1 MTLTPSRVLIA
12 VHGFEPASWAADA
25 ARTISMWRSPELRLL
40 IVPCVPSPPF
50 TSLTPIARSAYAVA
64 RTAWRQEEER
74 RLTRIV
80 EEWKRQLWVDV
91 EVVRA
96 PSLQGDLAATI
107 ASHAGEWPAMWSSW
121 ARPSRA
127 FAPGSGPAPC
137 ISGSCCWLRAPCS
150 CCRHRFDRR
159 SRSGCGGESRHC
171 GRHRPSE
178 GPERP
183 W

>member
-50 TSLTPIARSAYAVA
+50 TSLTPIARRAYADA
-64 RTAWRQEEER
+64 RAAWREEEER

-80 EEWKRQLWVDV
+80 DEWKRQLSVDV
-91 EVVRA
+91 DVVRA

-107 ASHAGEWPAMWSSW
+107 AGHAGDWPADVVVVG
-121 ARPSRA
+121 APEPSFRA
-127 FAPGSGPAPC
+127 WLWPGPVHQR
-137 ISGSCCWLRAPCS
+137 IVLRAPCAVLVLPAPM
-150 CCRHRFDRR
+150 
-159 SRSGCGGESRHC
+159 
-171 GRHRPSE
+171 RPSLSFRARRR
-178 GPERP
+178 GRVPSLQPTAAERGA
-183 W
+183 

>member
-50 TSLTPIARSAYAVA
+50 TSLTPMARSAYAVA

-80 EEWKRQLWVDV
+80 DEWKRLSVDV
-91 EVVRA
+91 DVVRA

-107 ASHAGEWPAMWSSW
+107 ASHAGEWPADVVVVG
-121 ARPSRA
+121 APEPSFRA
-127 FAPGSGPAPC
+127 WLWPGPVHQRVV
-137 ISGSCCWLRAPCS
+137 LRAPCAVLVLPAPV
-150 CCRHRFDRR
+150 
-159 SRSGCGGESRHC
+159 
-171 GRHRPSE
+171 RPSLSLRVRWRV
-178 GPERP
+178 PSLRPTSAERGA
-183 W
+183 

>member
-50 TSLTPIARSAYAVA
+50 TSLTPIARRAYADA
-64 RTAWRQEEER
+64 RAAWREEEER

-80 EEWKRQLWVDV
+80 DEWKRQLSVDV
-91 EVVRA
+91 DVVRA

-107 ASHAGEWPAMWSSW
+107 AGHAGDWPADVVVVG
-121 ARPSRA
+121 APEPSFRA
-127 FAPGSGPAPC
+127 WLWPGPVHQR
-137 ISGSCCWLRAPCS
+137 IVLRAPCAVLVLPAPIPPS
-150 CCRHRFDRR
+150 LSFRVRR
-159 SRSGCGGESRHC
+159 R
-171 GRHRPSE
+171 GRVPSLQ
-178 GPERP
+178 PTAAERGA
-183 W
+183 

>member
-12 VHGFEPASWAADA
+12 VHGFEPASWATDA

-50 TSLTPIARSAYAVA
+50 TSLTPIARGAYADA

-80 EEWKRQLWVDV
+80 DEWKRLSVDV
-91 EVVRA
+91 DVVRA

-107 ASHAGEWPAMWSSW
+107 ASHAGEWPADVVVVG
-121 ARPSRA
+121 A
-127 FAPGSGPAPC
+127 PAPSFRAWLWPGPVHQR
-137 ISGSCCWLRAPCS
+137 IVLRAPCAVLVLPAPV
-150 CCRHRFDRR
+150 
-159 SRSGCGGESRHC
+159 
-171 GRHRPSE
+171 RPSLRLRVRRRV
-178 GPERP
+178 PSLRPTPAERGA
-183 W
+183 